1 MTECSNHYGKAL
13 ESFVS
18 IGTGLLFYLKFIL
31 DKILDTCYYNITL
44 INKEIL
50 SMSLSGLTTFL
61 KSFWREL
68 SIATLSLIVFGL
80 HLQNEALSVAVSLK
94 NQEIT
99 NIEERLKVSN
109 ASVSQ
114 LQVEID
120 TQNQK
125 LNEANRVEQER
136 LQKSK
141 LELEKAKLTNE
152 QLQKEIDEIND
163 FKESGDVCK
172 DIEKLLKSV
181 GE

>member
-1 MTECSNHYGKAL
+1 
-13 ESFVS
+13 
-18 IGTGLLFYLKFIL
+18 
-31 DKILDTCYYNITL
+31 
-44 INKEIL
+44 
-50 SMSLSGLTTFL
+50 MSLSVLTTFL

-68 SIATLSLIVFGL
+68 SIAVLALIVFGL
-80 HLQNEALSVAVSLK
+80 HLQNEALSIAVSLK

-99 NIEERLKVSN
+99 NVEERLKVTN

-125 LNEANRVEQER
+125 LSEANRIEQEH
-136 LQKSK
+136 LSKSK

-163 FKESGDVCK
+163 FKETGNTCD
-172 DIEKLLKSV
+172 DISKILKSV